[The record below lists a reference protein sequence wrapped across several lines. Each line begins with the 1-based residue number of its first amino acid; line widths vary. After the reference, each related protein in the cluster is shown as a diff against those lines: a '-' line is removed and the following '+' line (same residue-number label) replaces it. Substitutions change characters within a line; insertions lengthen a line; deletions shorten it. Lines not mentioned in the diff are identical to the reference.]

1 MSVRALDALRQG
13 FPEGLHEPIQKR
25 VRASLGG
32 KAVIDSTRAMVVWEP
47 RRVVPSYA
55 VPVEDVRAEV
65 VPAAP
70 AEAGAGAPPV
80 LHPDI
85 PFAVHTLEGRPVA
98 IRAGGAEGQ
107 GFRPAD
113 DALAGYVILDFPSFE
128 DWLEEDDPVRGHAR
142 DPFHR
147 IDVLPSSRTVRVEL
161 GDRVLAESS
170 EPLLLFETSLPVRAY
185 FRREDVRME
194 LLRPSPTRSRCA
206 YKGEAIYF
214 SVEGAGP
221 EGEDVAWCYEDPLPE
236 VGLIV
241 GRLAFFDERVDV
253 LLDGVRRERPVTA
266 WSRGS

>member
-1 MSVRALDALRQG
+1 MSVRVLDALRQG
-13 FPEGLHEPIQKR
+13 FPEGRHEPIEKR

-32 KAVIDSTRAMVVWEP
+32 EPVVDSTRAMVVWEP

-65 VPAAP
+65 IPAPTAR
-70 AEAGAGAPPV
+70 GAGDAPQV
-80 LHPDI
+80 LHPGI
-85 PFAVHTLEGRPVA
+85 PFAAHTLVGEPVA
-98 IRAGGAEGQ
+98 IRAGGAEGE

-113 DALAGYVILDFPSFE
+113 PALAGYVILDFPSFE

-147 IDVLPSSRTVRVEL
+147 IDVLPSSRSVRVEL
-161 GDRVLAESS
+161 DGRVLAEST

-185 FRREDVRME
+185 LRRDDVRME
-194 LLRPSPTRSRCA
+194 LLRPSSTRSRCA
-206 YKGEAIYF
+206 YKGEASYF

-236 VGLIV
+236 VGPIV

-266 WSRGS
+266 WSR